1 MTAKEELMIMLRA
14 KRLLILMLIFIL
26 SSGVLILSCRS
37 GEGPITAEVVIMP
50 STNLPLDP
58 SDPLWKAAPKH
69 LAKLI
74 PQDLVEP
81 RLMKA
86 STQEVQVKALSNGAN
101 VAFRL
106 EWIDEVKND
115 LPGPA
120 KFIDGCAIQ
129 IPSKVA
135 ANVPDPQMGQA
146 GQSVEITFWRAD
158 WQAIINGR
166 KDSIKELYPNAT
178 VDHYP
183 FEAKPLEKDPA
194 AQSEMAKRY
203 SPARALGNGREG
215 PRDSAVEELIAEGPG
230 SLSKMPNPTGAKG
243 NGLYSGKGWSVVI
256 LRSLPTDLNP
266 NTRSQIAFAIWEGGH
281 GEVGA
286 RKMRTGWVPLLMK
299 AEGELSKNAH

>member
-1 MTAKEELMIMLRA
+1 MLKARH
-14 KRLLILMLIFIL
+14 LIIVIFALMLVC
-26 SSGVLILSCRS
+26 GILSCRS
-37 GEGPITAEVVIMP
+37 GEGPTTPEVVVI
-50 STNLPLDP
+50 SSNNVPLDP
-58 SDPLWKAAPKH
+58 NDPIWKTAPRH

-81 RLMKA
+81 RLTKP
-86 STQEVQVKALSNGAN
+86 STAEVQVKAVSNGTT

-106 EWIDEVKND
+106 EWLDDSKSD

-120 KFIDGCAIQ
+120 RFIDGCAVQ
-129 IPSKVA
+129 VPSKIEA
-135 ANVPDPQMGQA
+135 SVPDPQMGQT
-146 GQSVEITFWRAD
+146 GKSVEITFWRAD

-183 FEAKPLEKDPA
+183 FEAKPLEKDEGA
-194 AQSEMAKRY
+194 KAEMASRY

-243 NGLYSGKGWSVVI
+243 KGIYNGKGWTVVI
-256 LRSLPTDLNP
+256 LRSLPKDLSPSN
-266 NTRSQIAFAIWEGGH
+266 RSQIAFAVWEGAH

-286 RKMRTGWVPLLMK
+286 RKMRSGWVPLLMR
-299 AEGELSKNAH
+299 AEGELSQNVH